1 MQLFCI
7 KNALPVR
14 WKLPAELFL
23 KGEMLSREWKGEEEW
38 DHTIICVEHHE
49 YSLHVQF
56 GFLTPHRLGA
66 MKCLVSTEL
75 V

>member
-1 MQLFCI
+1 MQMFCI

-23 KGEMLSREWKGEEEW
+23 TGEMLSQEWKGEEEW

-49 YSLHVQF
+49 
-56 GFLTPHRLGA
+56 
-66 MKCLVSTEL
+66 
-75 V
+75 